1 MREFAVSEAESILQ
15 KTPGVLHALLIDL
28 PDGWLHESDGPGRW
42 TPAEVLVHLIEAE
55 RELWVPRMDAILR
68 APFGARFT
76 PFERDANFDRA
87 RTTPVAELLD
97 EFSTLRSGSLHALR
111 SRELAESDLQKTG
124 IHPEFGPVTLGQL
137 LSTWTAHDLAHLT
150 QITRTMARQYAD
162 AVGPWRAYLRVLEPA
177 AA

>member
-1 MREFAVSEAESILQ
+1 MRKFAIAEADAILRR
-15 KTPGVLHALLIDL
+15 TPGVLQSLLVDL
-28 PDGWLHESDGPGRW
+28 PDVWLHESDGPGRW

-68 APFGARFT
+68 APFGAKFSA
-76 PFERDANFDRA
+76 FERESNFNRA
-87 RTTPVAELLD
+87 RTTPVQDLLT
-97 EFSTLRSGSLHALR
+97 EFATLRSGSLHALR
-111 SRELAESDLQKTG
+111 SREITATDLFKTG
-124 IHPEFGPVTLGQL
+124 IHPEFGPVTLAQL

-150 QITRTMARQYAD
+150 QITRTMARQYSE

>member
-1 MREFAVSEAESILQ
+1 MREFAIVEAEAILRR
-15 KTPGVLHALLIDL
+15 TPGVLQSLLDDL
-28 PDGWLHESDGPGRW
+28 PDVWLHESDGPGRW

-68 APFGARFT
+68 APVGARFSA
-76 PFERDANFDRA
+76 FERESNFDRA
-87 RTTPVAELLD
+87 RTTPVLDLLT

-111 SRELAESDLQKTG
+111 SREISASDLLKTG
-124 IHPEFGPVTLGQL
+124 IHPEFGPVTLAQL

-150 QITRTMARQYAD
+150 QITRTMARQYAE
-162 AVGPWRAYLRVLEPA
+162 AVGPWRAYLRVLAPA

>member
-1 MREFAVSEAESILQ
+1 MREFAVVEAEAILRR
-15 KTPGVLHALLIDL
+15 TPGVLQVLLVDL
-28 PDGWLHESDGPGRW
+28 PDVWLHESDGPGRW

-68 APFGARFT
+68 APIGARFT
-76 PFERDANFDRA
+76 AFERESNFDRA
-87 RTTPVAELLD
+87 RTTPVADLLT
-97 EFSTLRSGSLHALR
+97 EFSTLRSESLHALR
-111 SRELAESDLQKTG
+111 SREITPSDLLRTG
-124 IHPEFGPVTLGQL
+124 IHPEFGPVTLAQL

-162 AVGPWRAYLRVLEPA
+162 AVGPWRAYLRVLAPA

>member
-1 MREFAVSEAESILQ
+1 MREFAIAEADAILRR
-15 KTPGVLHALLIDL
+15 TPGVLHLLLVDL
-28 PDGWLHESDGPGRW
+28 PDVWLHESDGPGRW

-68 APFGARFT
+68 GPMGGGFS

-87 RTTPVAELLD
+87 HTTPVANLLT
-97 EFSTLRSGSLHALR
+97 EFATLRSGSLHALQ
-111 SRELAESDLQKTG
+111 SRKITAGDLLKTG
-124 IHPEFGPVTLGQL
+124 IHPEFGPVTLAQL

-162 AVGPWRAYLRVLEPA
+162 AVGPWRAYLRVLAPA